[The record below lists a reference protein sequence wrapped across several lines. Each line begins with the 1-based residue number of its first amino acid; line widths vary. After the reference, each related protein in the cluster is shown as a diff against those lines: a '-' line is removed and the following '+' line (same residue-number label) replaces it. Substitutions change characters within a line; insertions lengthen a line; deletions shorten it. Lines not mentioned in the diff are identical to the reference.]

1 MKSWSASPVLKG
13 FYFGPRRNFCVGFS
27 VLPHCGNQRPFWG
40 GTVKVP
46 PLWDTER
53 WAEQMHRTC
62 CSSLPMG
69 SVNDKSSQ
77 YICSK
82 CTLWQGF
89 QLGFFV
95 LFCFCFWRWSYPGG
109 RGREITKGSRW
120 IWTMLTSN
128 GLSPYYLPMAGGKH
142 SSHMVSAGLQ
152 CYSRVPGAGSAG
164 CSPSCA
170 ARWAGAALLGSSVCL
185 GKHDVRR
192 SSPVPLG
199 LLANVNQ
206 SSLWLPL
213 NIGKWLL
220 FSIFYP
226 LYFIIVAQNDAAIR
240 KQ

>member
-1 MKSWSASPVLKG
+1 MFKMYSLARIS
-13 FYFGPRRNFCVGFS
+13 VGF
-27 VLPHCGNQRPFWG
+27 LC
-40 GTVKVP
+40 
-46 PLWDTER
+46 
-53 WAEQMHRTC
+53 
-62 CSSLPMG
+62 
-69 SVNDKSSQ
+69 
-77 YICSK
+77 
-82 CTLWQGF
+82 
-89 QLGFFV
+89 FV
-95 LFCFCFWRWSYPGG
+95 LFLFLKVKLPRGEGG
-109 RGREITKGSRW
+109 ITKGSRW